1 MGKLKKSTKNFSAKG
16 NLKASIAKRRV
27 AKRKKQMTTDRA
39 AKRKA
44 ERQIRAAAK
53 SKTTGRSLKKTTAEP
68 TTATTEE
75 DDNDL
80 AGWSVEDFMNEEFLQ
95 SSDDE
100 SEDEDRKIKG
110 VGKASK
116 ASKTSKATKTTPNDD
131 DDSSDGSGDE
141 DEMDMELLKANDPEF
156 AKFLAKNDPAAME
169 FNTDDL
175 EQASSD
181 DEEEPEDLKVTQSG
195 RANNTANNLN
205 TEVLTAAKLQSLVT
219 STFEDYS
226 LGGLRNIVR
235 AFAAATH
242 MTDVDSTVASAYHYV
257 ITSSEVYNDLMMACV
272 SNLHLTFNHHL
283 PTKGTTNL
291 PTTSPKWNQLA
302 VIVKSFLKNLL
313 HLMAGVTDT
322 SMLLMLT
329 TAISSYVP
337 YIASISLLP
346 KRYLRELLKHW
357 STTSKKDLRQSS
369 FLAIRQMAIRTPFP
383 FVEQCMKGC
392 YLSFVRNAKTMNEQS
407 RSAVAMMAKCI
418 VELLGN
424 DLVAAYQHAFV
435 YIRQLAVH
443 LRNAIKHKSKD
454 AYATIFNWQYMNCLM
469 VWAAVIST
477 YPAEN
482 QLHALMYP
490 LVQIIIGTV
499 NLVPAARYFP
509 MRFHCV
515 GLLNKL
521 SAATGGKNEW
531 CGEWMLVRFWRGVFF
546 LIPLCLCVVLLLC
559 CLSSSSLFRHLD
571 PHSILVVG
579 RVALPRIWQIVAVHS
594 KTTPIGI
601 FSQSLLQ
608 RIANQ
613 IIPRGLR
620 RQSIG
625 IVGKSFC
632 NTQMVHLLP

>member
-44 ERQIRAAAK
+44 ERQIRAATK
-53 SKTTGRSLKKTTAEP
+53 SKTTGRNLKKTTAKP

-80 AGWSVEDFMNEEFLQ
+80 AGLSVEDFMNEEFLQ

-110 VGKASK
+110 VGKSSNVSK
-116 ASKTSKATKTTPNDD
+116 VSKVSKATTNDD

-181 DEEEPEDLKVTQSG
+181 DEEETEDLKVTQSG

-357 STTSKKDLRQSS
+357 RDEGKCLDLNSTSGIQ
-369 FLAIRQMAIRTPFP
+369 P
-383 FVEQCMKGC
+383 
-392 YLSFVRNAKTMNEQS
+392 
-407 RSAVAMMAKCI
+407 
-418 VELLGN
+418 
-424 DLVAAYQHAFV
+424 
-435 YIRQLAVH
+435 
-443 LRNAIKHKSKD
+443 
-454 AYATIFNWQYMNCLM
+454 
-469 VWAAVIST
+469 
-477 YPAEN
+477 
-482 QLHALMYP
+482 
-490 LVQIIIGTV
+490 
-499 NLVPAARYFP
+499 
-509 MRFHCV
+509 
-515 GLLNKL
+515 GLL
-521 SAATGGKNEW
+521 A
-531 CGEWMLVRFWRGVFF
+531 
-546 LIPLCLCVVLLLC
+546 
-559 CLSSSSLFRHLD
+559 
-571 PHSILVVG
+571 
-579 RVALPRIWQIVAVHS
+579 
-594 KTTPIGI
+594 
-601 FSQSLLQ
+601 
-608 RIANQ
+608 
-613 IIPRGLR
+613 
-620 RQSIG
+620 
-625 IVGKSFC
+625 
-632 NTQMVHLLP
+632 